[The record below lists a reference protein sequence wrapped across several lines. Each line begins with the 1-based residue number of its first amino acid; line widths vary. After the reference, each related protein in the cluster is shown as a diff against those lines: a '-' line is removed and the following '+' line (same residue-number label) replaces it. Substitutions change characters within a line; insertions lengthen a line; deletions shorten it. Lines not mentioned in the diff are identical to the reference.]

1 MTLETAVI
9 LLLCA
14 AVGIAASRICL
25 RQKKDLRTIC
35 IVLLSLLALALT
47 VYIGLIIFF
56 VDAVSHQP
64 PV

>member
-25 RQKKDLRTIC
+25 RQKKALRTIC
-35 IVLLSLLALALT
+35 IVLISLLVLALT
-47 VYIGLIIFF
+47 V
-56 VDAVSHQP
+56 
-64 PV
+64 